1 MIRIVIDASVDV
13 VTHWAGIGMV
23 YKEKK
28 IYRQLKHGLNE
39 QMDNHLAEFYALY
52 YALIYLKQHSK
63 QKDWIMIESDSK
75 IVYDS
80 VRKAWHKRD
89 PYQTLLKACLD
100 LMNEFDHLLLQWTC
114 EAKTK
119 GADRLARQAMRQQVK
134 KMENA

>member
-63 QKDWIMIESDSK
+63 QKDWIMIESGSTSHAATSEENGK
-75 IVYDS
+75 
-80 VRKAWHKRD
+80 
-89 PYQTLLKACLD
+89 CLV
-100 LMNEFDHLLLQWTC
+100 LRNKSALI
-114 EAKTK
+114 
-119 GADRLARQAMRQQVK
+119 
-134 KMENA
+134 